1 MQVIGK
7 YTTYK
12 VNNHIDDIRSSHVAP
27 VSSLLLFVEGA
38 SIHIGAFRCL
48 PDMLTYQ
55 NFCLCLGG
63 SEYCLFWTQNIFLIT
78 YSGNSAAGF

>member
-7 YTTYK
+7 YKTYE

-27 VSSLLLFVEGA
+27 VSLLLLFVEGA

-55 NFCLCLGG
+55 NLCLCLGEV
-63 SEYCLFWTQNIFLIT
+63 STVF
-78 YSGNSAAGF
+78 SGPKTFP